1 MEQLYLLSYDVKN
14 LPTGKQTFRDYLELY
29 EPNRFEFL
37 TNSSCILFVS
47 HYRSEEAITSFIKK
61 KFEKYRNKNKL
72 TSETYLDFVCA
83 PCLRNLFWYSL
94 QES

>member
-47 HYRSEEAITSFIKK
+47 HYRSEEAITSFIQK
-61 KFEKYRNKNKL
+61 KFKKYKLKNDL

-83 PCLRNLFWYSL
+83 PCLCNLVWYSFHA
-94 QES
+94 S